1 MTEEDGSFFERERE
15 RLIGEITAVSA
26 YLNAACTLFEHLC
39 GIFKGFEQLLPST
52 NSLNRKMEEVLGM
65 TREYESIAE
74 LWHSF
79 HVLMR
84 NQRDDESV
92 AEDQGAPQGLPG
104 TGGHVL
110 RQSNQ
115 EGTKQ

>member
-1 MTEEDGSFFERERE
+1 MAHTDEESSFFERERD
-15 RLIGEITAVSA
+15 RLTAEITA
-26 YLNAACTLFEHLC
+26 
-39 GIFKGFEQLLPST
+39 GFEELLPLS
-52 NSLNRKMEEVLGM
+52 NQLNRRLEEVLGM
-65 TREYESIAE
+65 TREYATIAE